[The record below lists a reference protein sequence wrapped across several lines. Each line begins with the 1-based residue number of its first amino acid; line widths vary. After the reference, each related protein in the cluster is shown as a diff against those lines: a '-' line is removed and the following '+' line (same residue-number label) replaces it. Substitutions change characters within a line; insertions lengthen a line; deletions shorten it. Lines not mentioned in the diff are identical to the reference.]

1 MDKLPEYLRDTVD
14 WFMGKARKR
23 DRECMGSDSE
33 RKLYLQDPLLEL
45 RIPETEINF
54 LLDLP
59 GGLDYNEWLA
69 SHTIGFFEHINL
81 IYGTIS
87 EFCTP
92 SCCPDMI
99 GPGPRQYQWVDE
111 KGKKSRLS
119 APQYID
125 YIMTYVQK
133 SINDETTFPTKHGN
147 EFPTGFV
154 EKVTKI
160 HRLLFHVLAHIYH
173 SHFKE
178 IVLLQ
183 LHAHLNA
190 VFVHYVEFN
199 LRFSIVDDK
208 ELEVMHDLIVALKIV
223 TPNSEDN
230 KEENKEN
237 IRQTS
242 AAASSA
248 DAVDNGNNDSK
259 TASTSEVPME
269 VEGSGAENQ
278 NRIDSDQQQQPNTS
292 SNSATE
298 NGGQTAGS
306 CPEVEMVSDVDCS
319 ISEND

>member
-23 DRECMGSDSE
+23 DRECMGSDNE

-92 SCCPDMI
+92 SCCPDMV

-133 SINDETTFPTKHGN
+133 SINDESTFPTKHGN
-147 EFPTGFV
+147 EFPSGFI
-154 EKVTKI
+154 EKVAKI

-199 LRFSIVDDK
+199 LRFNIVDDK
-208 ELEVMHDLIVALKIV
+208 ELEVLHDLIVALKIV
-223 TPNSEDN
+223 TPNSETAPSL
-230 KEENKEN
+230 EENKEN
-237 IRQTS
+237 IRQM
-242 AAASSA
+242 ASA
-248 DAVDNGNNDSK
+248 DAVDNGNSDSK
-259 TASTSEVPME
+259 TTSTTEVPME
-269 VEGSGAENQ
+269 IEGSGETNT
-278 NRIDSDQQQQPNTS
+278 NESQQQQPNTS
-292 SNSATE
+292 SNSATGS
-298 NGGQTAGS
+298 GGQTGS
-306 CPEVEMVSDVDCS
+306 QCPEVEMVSDVDCS

>member
-23 DRECMGSDSE
+23 DRECMGSDNE

-92 SCCPDMI
+92 SCCPDMV

-133 SINDETTFPTKHGN
+133 SINDESTFPTKHGN
-147 EFPTGFV
+147 EFPSGFI
-154 EKVTKI
+154 EKVSKI

-199 LRFSIVDDK
+199 LRFNIVDDK
-208 ELEVMHDLIVALKIV
+208 ELEVLHDLIVALKIV
-223 TPNSEDN
+223 TPNSETAPSL
-230 KEENKEN
+230 EENKEN
-237 IRQTS
+237 IRQM
-242 AAASSA
+242 ASA
-248 DAVDNGNNDSK
+248 DAVDNGNSDSK
-259 TASTSEVPME
+259 TTSTTEVPME
-269 VEGSGAENQ
+269 VEGSGETNT
-278 NRIDSDQQQQPNTS
+278 NESQQQQPNTS
-292 SNSATE
+292 SNSATGS
-298 NGGQTAGS
+298 GGQTGS
-306 CPEVEMVSDVDCS
+306 QCPEVEMVSDVDCS

>member
-23 DRECMGSDSE
+23 DRECMGSDNE

-92 SCCPDMI
+92 SCCPDMV

-133 SINDETTFPTKHGN
+133 SINDESTFPTKHGN
-147 EFPTGFV
+147 EFPSGFI
-154 EKVTKI
+154 EKVSKI

-199 LRFSIVDDK
+199 LRFNIVDDK
-208 ELEVMHDLIVALKIV
+208 ELEVLHDLIVALKIV
-223 TPNSEDN
+223 TPNSETAPSL
-230 KEENKEN
+230 EENKEN
-237 IRQTS
+237 IRQM
-242 AAASSA
+242 ASA
-248 DAVDNGNNDSK
+248 DAVDNGNSDSK
-259 TASTSEVPME
+259 TTSTTEVPME
-269 VEGSGAENQ
+269 VEGSGETNT
-278 NRIDSDQQQQPNTS
+278 NESQQQPNTS
-292 SNSATE
+292 SNSATGS
-298 NGGQTAGS
+298 GGQTGS
-306 CPEVEMVSDVDCS
+306 QCPEVEMVSDVDCS

>member
-23 DRECMGSDSE
+23 DRECMGSDNE

-92 SCCPDMI
+92 SCCPDMV

-133 SINDETTFPTKHGN
+133 SINDESTFPTKHGN
-147 EFPTGFV
+147 EFPSGFI
-154 EKVTKI
+154 EKVAKI

-199 LRFSIVDDK
+199 LRFNIVDDK
-208 ELEVMHDLIVALKIV
+208 ELEVLHDLIVALKIV
-223 TPNSEDN
+223 TPNSETAPSL
-230 KEENKEN
+230 EENKEN
-237 IRQTS
+237 IRQM
-242 AAASSA
+242 ASA
-248 DAVDNGNNDSK
+248 DAVDNGNSDSK
-259 TASTSEVPME
+259 TTSTTEVPME
-269 VEGSGAENQ
+269 VEGSGETNT
-278 NRIDSDQQQQPNTS
+278 NESQQQPNTS
-292 SNSATE
+292 SNSATGSS
-298 NGGQTAGS
+298 GGQTGS
-306 CPEVEMVSDVDCS
+306 QCPEVEMVSDVDCS

>member
-1 MDKLPEYLRDTVD
+1 LRDTVD

-23 DRECMGSDSE
+23 DRECMGSDNE

-45 RIPETEINF
+45 RIPENEINF
-54 LLDLP
+54 LTDLP

-92 SCCPDMI
+92 SCCPDMN
-99 GPGPRQYQWVDE
+99 GPGPRQYHWVDE

-133 SINDETTFPTKHGN
+133 NINDEATFPTKHGN
-147 EFPTGFV
+147 DFPSSFDAHIR
-154 EKVTKI
+154 KI

-190 VFVHYVEFN
+190 VFVHFVEFS
-199 LRFSIVDDK
+199 LRFHLVEEK
-208 ELEVMHDLIVALKIV
+208 ELEVLEDLIVALKIV
-223 TPNSEDN
+223 TPNSKTATSSD
-230 KEENKEN
+230 ENKEN
-237 IRQTS
+237 
-242 AAASSA
+242 AN
-248 DAVDNGNNDSK
+248 DNGNGNDSTK
-259 TASTSEVPME
+259 ASEVPME
-269 VEGSGAENQ
+269 VGNPHSGENKNDKNDPKVPKGAQIEGQSGPE
-278 NRIDSDQQQQPNTS
+278 ID
-292 SNSATE
+292 
-298 NGGQTAGS
+298 
-306 CPEVEMVSDVDCS
+306 MVSDLDCS

>member
-1 MDKLPEYLRDTVD
+1 
-14 WFMGKARKR
+14 
-23 DRECMGSDSE
+23 
-33 RKLYLQDPLLEL
+33 
-45 RIPETEINF
+45 
-54 LLDLP
+54 
-59 GGLDYNEWLA
+59 
-69 SHTIGFFEHINL
+69 
-81 IYGTIS
+81 
-87 EFCTP
+87 
-92 SCCPDMI
+92 
-99 GPGPRQYQWVDE
+99 VDE

-133 SINDETTFPTKHGN
+133 SINDEATFPTKHGN
-147 EFPTGFV
+147 DFPTGFV

-199 LRFSIVDDK
+199 LRFNIVDDK
-208 ELEVMHDLIVALKIV
+208 ELEVLHDLIVALKIV
-223 TPNSEDN
+223 TPNSETAASS
-230 KEENKEN
+230 EENKEN

-242 AAASSA
+242 TSSA
-248 DAVDNGNNDSK
+248 DVVDNGNSDSK
-259 TASTSEVPME
+259 TASSSEVPME
-269 VEGSGAENQ
+269 IEGSGDNNKNE
-278 NRIDSDQQQQPNTS
+278 SEQQPNTS
-292 SNSATE
+292 SNSATG
-298 NGGQTAGS
+298 NGGQAGS

>member
-23 DRECMGSDSE
+23 DRECMGSDNE
-33 RKLYLQDPLLEL
+33 RKLYLQDPLLDL
-45 RIPETEINF
+45 RIPQNEINF
-54 LLDLP
+54 LTDLP

-69 SHTIGFFEHINL
+69 SHTIGFFENINY

-92 SCCPDMI
+92 SSCPDMV
-99 GPGPRQYQWVDE
+99 GPGPRQYLWVDE

-133 SINDETTFPTKHGN
+133 TINDEATFPTKHGN
-147 EFPTGFV
+147 EFPTGFDSQIR
-154 EKVTKI
+154 KV
-160 HRLLFHVLAHIYH
+160 HRLLFHVLAHTYH

-190 VFVHYVEFN
+190 VFVHFVEFS
-199 LRFSIVDDK
+199 LRYHLVEEK
-208 ELEVMHDLIVALKIV
+208 ELEVLEDLIVALKIV
-223 TPNSEDN
+223 TPNS
-230 KEENKEN
+230 KASEENKEN
-237 IRQTS
+237 IQQTEV
-242 AAASSA
+242 
-248 DAVDNGNNDSK
+248 VDNEAIK
-259 TASTSEVPME
+259 HEVAAMD
-269 VEGSGAENQ
+269 VE
-278 NRIDSDQQQQPNTS
+278 
-292 SNSATE
+292 ATE
-298 NGGQTAGS
+298 NKNSGNEGGEQPQAQSTTAAAAAG
-306 CPEVEMVSDVDCS
+306 EVEMVSDVDCS

>member
-1 MDKLPEYLRDTVD
+1 MDKLPEYLRETVD

-23 DRECMGSDSE
+23 DRECMGNENE

-45 RIPETEINF
+45 RIPENEINF
-54 LLDLP
+54 LTDLP

-87 EFCTP
+87 EFCTT
-92 SCCPDMI
+92 SSCPDMM
-99 GPGPRQYQWVDE
+99 GPGPRQYLWVDE
-111 KGKKSRLS
+111 KGRKSKLS

-133 SINDETTFPTKHGN
+133 TINDESTFPTKHGN
-147 EFPTGFV
+147 DFPSSFDTHI
-154 EKVTKI
+154 KKI

-190 VFVHYVEFN
+190 VFVHFVEFN
-199 LRFSIVDDK
+199 LRFHTVDEK
-208 ELEVMHDLIVALKIV
+208 ELEVLEDLIVALKIV
-223 TPNSEDN
+223 PPNSKTEPTSISD
-230 KEENKEN
+230 ENKEN
-237 IRQTS
+237 IQQT
-242 AAASSA
+242 
-248 DAVDNGNNDSK
+248 NDTPNSDSTK
-259 TASTSEVPME
+259 TSNANAEVPMD
-269 VEGSGAENQ
+269 VETTETTQ
-278 NRIDSDQQQQPNTS
+278 NT
-292 SNSATE
+292 TE
-298 NGGQTAGS
+298 T
-306 CPEVEMVSDVDCS
+306 VDMVSDVDCS

>member
-1 MDKLPEYLRDTVD
+1 
-14 WFMGKARKR
+14 
-23 DRECMGSDSE
+23 
-33 RKLYLQDPLLEL
+33 
-45 RIPETEINF
+45 
-54 LLDLP
+54 
-59 GGLDYNEWLA
+59 
-69 SHTIGFFEHINL
+69 L

-92 SCCPDMI
+92 SSCPDMI

-147 EFPTGFV
+147 EFPTGFS

-199 LRFSIVDDK
+199 LRFNIVDDK
-208 ELEVMHDLIVALKIV
+208 ELEVLHDLIVALKIV
-223 TPNSEDN
+223 TPNSETAVSS
-230 KEENKEN
+230 EENKEN
-237 IRQTS
+237 I
-242 AAASSA
+242 A
-248 DAVDNGNNDSK
+248 DSVDNGNGSSDSK
-259 TASTSEVPME
+259 TTEVPME
-269 VEGSGAENQ
+269 VEGSGPETGNK
-278 NRIDSDQQQQPNTS
+278 NESDQQQQQPNTS
-292 SNSATE
+292 SNSATG
-298 NGGQTAGS
+298 NGGQQTGNS
-306 CPEVEMVSDVDCS
+306 SQTGNVCPEVEMVSDVDCS

>member
-23 DRECMGSDSE
+23 DRECMGSDNE

-92 SCCPDMI
+92 SCCPDMV

-133 SINDETTFPTKHGN
+133 SINDESTFPTKHGN
-147 EFPTGFV
+147 EFPSGFI
-154 EKVTKI
+154 EKVSKI

-199 LRFSIVDDK
+199 LRFNIVDDK
-208 ELEVMHDLIVALKIV
+208 ELEVLHDLIVALKIV
-223 TPNSEDN
+223 TPNSETAPSL
-230 KEENKEN
+230 EENKEN
-237 IRQTS
+237 IRQM
-242 AAASSA
+242 ASA
-248 DAVDNGNNDSK
+248 DAVDNGNSDSK
-259 TASTSEVPME
+259 TTSTTEVPME
-269 VEGSGAENQ
+269 VEGSGETNT
-278 NRIDSDQQQQPNTS
+278 NESQQQPNTS
-292 SNSATE
+292 SNSATRS
-298 NGGQTAGS
+298 GGQTGS
-306 CPEVEMVSDVDCS
+306 QCPEVEMVSDVDCS